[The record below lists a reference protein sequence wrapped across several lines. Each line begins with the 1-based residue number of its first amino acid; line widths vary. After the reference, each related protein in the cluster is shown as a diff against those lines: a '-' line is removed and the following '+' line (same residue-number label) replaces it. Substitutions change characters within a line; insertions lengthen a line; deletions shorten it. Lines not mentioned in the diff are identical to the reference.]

1 MESKFELTT
10 TKSGDLI
17 AEEIEDGIY
26 VIKNAL
32 TVEEVTYL
40 RDIAESTT
48 EDGWK
53 ANYLRELRLQGVSV
67 YGEDDTENVEAY
79 VQRNINEYWI
89 DKTIT
94 IPDSDLCANIVNRI
108 KPFFEGKYDLQ
119 ALSEIQRQY
128 EGQGLDEHYDG
139 GYDERILRAIIFY
152 VNDDFTGGQLY
163 FPDRKFEYSPTAGD
177 FITFP
182 ASKDYVHGVRLV
194 GVGPGRYAMAG
205 FAWEHGALDE
215 WIKDH

>member
-1 MESKFELTT
+1 MDTKFELTT
-10 TKSGDLI
+10 TKSGGFV
-17 AEEIEDGIY
+17 AEEIEEGIY

-32 TVEEVTYL
+32 TSEEITYL
-40 RDIAESTT
+40 RGLAESTT
-48 EDGWK
+48 EEGWK
-53 ANYLRELRLQGVSV
+53 ATYLNELRQQGISV
-67 YGEDDTENVEAY
+67 YGEDDVDGVEAY
-79 VQRNINEYWI
+79 IQRNINEYWI

-94 IPDSDLCANIVNRI
+94 IPDPDFCAKIVDRVR
-108 KPFFEGKYDLQ
+108 PFFEGKYDLQ
-119 ALSEIQRQY
+119 PLSEVQRQY

-163 FPDRKFEYSPTAGD
+163 FPSRNFEYSPTAGD

-194 GVGPGRYAMAG
+194 GAGPGRYAMAG
-205 FAWEHGALDE
+205 FAWEHGSLDK